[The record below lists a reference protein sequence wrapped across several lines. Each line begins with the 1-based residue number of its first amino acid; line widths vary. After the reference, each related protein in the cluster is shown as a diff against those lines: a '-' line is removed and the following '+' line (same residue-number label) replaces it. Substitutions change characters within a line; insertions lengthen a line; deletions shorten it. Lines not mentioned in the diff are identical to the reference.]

1 MLLSGNSLCWR
12 FILPCASRGI
22 AGWHSVESFPNKT
35 LNLKMSVGA
44 LELQLQS
51 VISNPSKVDVLNA
64 LAWEIRHSD
73 PRRAL
78 TLAEEAYALSTSER
92 YAKGIAYSL
101 RNKGAFSAMLSR
113 YSEALTFSLEAVERF
128 AEMNNLEGKASA
140 FNTLGVVYTDL
151 SDYEKALHYYDEA
164 LKLFEE
170 IGDKHG
176 EVTTIMNI
184 GSIYQELG
192 DYNQALGY
200 FLESL
205 SISHVLNSHNIES
218 NALCH
223 IGEVY
228 AAMQKPKQALEYFK
242 KGLAM
247 AQSAD
252 LRRAETLI
260 LLNLGKTYI
269 ALGDPENALS
279 FMMQAI
285 QFSRELGDRRIEAES
300 LSCVG
305 ALYRGLNDLK
315 KAEQRFLQALGI
327 AKEIG
332 AKDLEYSYHLEL
344 SEIFEA
350 LGDLKDALEHYK
362 AFHRVK
368 EEVFGEEASKRVR
381 RIAIEREVEKA
392 QREAELVRVRNL
404 ELAKAN
410 KALEEAN
417 QLKTELLGIAAHDLK
432 NPLFSIMTF
441 ADMLLDPQ
449 SPMVDKQTQFLSLIK
464 DLANRMHHII
474 NDLLN
479 SMTIESGKVKLN
491 LRPLDLGQLSALLA
505 AISSVR
511 AEQKGQTLTSHIEN
525 DCIVQA
531 DEERLKEIIDNLISN
546 AIKYSPSGKSID
558 VRVYRKDKYAV
569 FEVRDEG
576 QGFSQAEKEKLF
588 KKFQR
593 LTAKPTGG
601 ESSTGLGLAIVK
613 QLVELHGGRVWA
625 ESEGCGKGSTFA
637 FELPLIEAE

>member
-1 MLLSGNSLCWR
+1 M
-12 FILPCASRGI
+12 
-22 AGWHSVESFPNKT
+22 
-35 LNLKMSVGA
+35 MSIEA

-51 VISNPSKVDVLNA
+51 AVSNTLRVDVLNA

-73 PRRAL
+73 PKRAL
-78 TLAEEAYALSTSER
+78 TLAEEAYRLSTSES

-101 RNKGAFSAMLSR
+101 RNKGAFLAMLSR
-113 YSEALTFSLEAVERF
+113 YSEALTVSLEAVEHF
-128 AEMNNLEGKASA
+128 AAMNDLDGKASA
-140 FNTLGVVYTDL
+140 LNTLGVIYTDL
-151 SDYEKALHYYDEA
+151 SDYEKALHYYDES
-164 LKLFEE
+164 LKLFED
-170 IGDKHG
+170 IGDQNG
-176 EVTTIMNI
+176 EVMTIMNI

-205 SISHVLNSHNIES
+205 SISHVLNSHNIEA
-218 NALCH
+218 NALNH

-242 KGLAM
+242 KGLEVVQAM
-247 AQSAD
+247 D
-252 LRRAETLI
+252 LRRTESII
-260 LLNLGKTYI
+260 LLNLGKAYI

-279 FMMQAI
+279 FMMQST
-285 QFSRELGDRRIEAES
+285 QFARELGDRRIEAES
-300 LSCVG
+300 LGCVG
-305 ALYRGLNDLK
+305 MLYRGLNDLK
-315 KAEQRFLQALGI
+315 KAEQRFLQALHI
-327 AKEIG
+327 AQEIG
-332 AKDLEYSYHLEL
+332 AKDLEYRYHLEL
-344 SEIFEA
+344 SEIFETM
-350 LGDLKDALEHYK
+350 GDLKAALAHYK
-362 AFHRVK
+362 AFHCVK

-381 RIAIEREVEKA
+381 RVTIEREVEKA

-417 QLKTELLGIAAHDLK
+417 HLKTELLGIAAHDLK

-441 ADMLLDPQ
+441 ADMLLDPA
-449 SPMVDKQTQFLSLIK
+449 SPMAERPAQVLSLIK
-464 DLANRMHHII
+464 DLAHRMHHII

-491 LRPLDLGQLSALLA
+491 LRLLDLGQLGALLV

-511 AEQKGQTLTSHIEN
+511 AEQKAQTLTSHIEQN
-525 DCIVQA
+525 CIVKG

-546 AIKYSPSGKSID
+546 AIKYSPHGKAID
-558 VRVYRKDKYAV
+558 VRIYHREKCVV

-576 QGFSQAEKEKLF
+576 QGFSQDEKEKLF

-613 QLVELHGGRVWA
+613 QLVEMHGGRVWA
-625 ESEGCGKGSTFA
+625 ESAGLGKGSTFA
-637 FELPLIEAE
+637 FELPQAEVE